1 MTGFI
6 KRQLWWEEEL
16 ERRLQE
22 HRELEEELR
31 LRRVI
36 ARLRRS
42 IEREH
47 ISVKCQ
53 QTSGNRKEAA
63 EGEYDSRGT

>member
-1 MTGFI
+1 MANFFG
-6 KRQLWWEEEL
+6 KQMWWKEEL

-47 ISVKCQ
+47 ISAQCQ
-53 QTSGNRKEAA
+53 QASENR
-63 EGEYDSRGT
+63 